1 VLRDEETPDALL
13 AAVRDLVVEAFEG
26 RFSDTDWEHAA
37 GGWRVVLSEGD
48 RPVSHA
54 AVVPRPLRIGTRE
67 LRAGYVEAV
76 ATRRSAQRQ
85 GHGSTVLRQVASLVR
100 SDFEVGALST
110 GRRDFYQRF
119 GWEPWRGPSYV
130 QRAETLIR
138 TADEDDGLMVLR
150 CGPSAGVDLTDAIA
164 CWSRSGD
171 DW

>member
-13 AAVRDLVVEAFEG
+13 TAVRGMVVEAFDG
-26 RFSDTDWEHAA
+26 RFSDSDWEHAA

-54 AVVPRPLRIGTRE
+54 AVVPRLLRIGTRE

-76 ATRRSAQRQ
+76 ATRQSAQRQ
-85 GHGSTVLRQVASLVR
+85 GHGSTVLRHVTSLVR
-100 SDFEVGALST
+100 RDFEVGALST

-130 QRAETLIR
+130 QHGDTLIR

-150 CGPSAGVDLTDAIA
+150 CGPSAAVDLTDAIV
-164 CWSRSGD
+164 CRSRRGE